1 MPLFVCLFV
10 CLFGD
15 KLLMS
20 SRGVLSVSVFVT
32 TAIILFSVP
41 AVIRVIFKRCLYH
54 CKLVII
60 TEQSDVE
67 SQNNFCV
74 TLR

>member
-41 AVIRVIFKRCLYH
+41 AVIFKRCLYH

>member
-1 MPLFVCLFV
+1 
-10 CLFGD
+10 
-15 KLLMS
+15 MS

-41 AVIRVIFKRCLYH
+41 AVIFKRCLYH

-67 SQNNFCV
+67 SQNSFCV